1 MDFLVSLDQV
11 KEMMIADREETNRKF
26 SIPEIQYEINKIYV
40 AIEEINLLKSRIFLS
55 DLRHI

>member
-40 AIEEINLLKSRIFLS
+40 AIEEINLLKENIGKK
-55 DLRHI
+55 